1 NKQSNETDTKALLQE
16 ANKVGIQLEDEVPTI
31 NKIKNAVYAA
41 HDSLPQINKIA
52 DRIEYLND
60 HQDDLDKYAN
70 QFRALGN
77 YKGDILDAQQKLN
90 DVNA

>member
-1 NKQSNETDTKALLQE
+1 MTKQINSSTKRHESVTTRSEQS
-16 ANKVGIQLEDEVPTI
+16 GIQLEDEVPTI
-31 NKIKNAVYAA
+31 NKIKMQFMRHMTHY
-41 HDSLPQINKIA
+41 HKSIKLQ

-77 YKGDILDAQQKLN
+77 YKGDILDAQQK
-90 DVNA
+90 A

>member
-1 NKQSNETDTKALLQE
+1 MRHMTHYHKS
-16 ANKVGIQLEDEVPTI
+16 
-31 NKIKNAVYAA
+31 IK
-41 HDSLPQINKIA
+41 L
-52 DRIEYLND
+52 RIVEYLND

-90 DVNA
+90 DVNAPFRHLTKSKTHLST